1 MSQGGFRFEKV
12 RFVIEM
18 YLEVMGTKK
27 LLNISTIYAQG
38 KIKKSVGNDVTL
50 WGMLS
55 Q

>member
-27 LLNISTIYAQG
+27 AVKHFHYLCSG
-38 KIKKSVGNDVTL
+38 KNKKVSGK
-50 WGMLS
+50 
-55 Q
+55 